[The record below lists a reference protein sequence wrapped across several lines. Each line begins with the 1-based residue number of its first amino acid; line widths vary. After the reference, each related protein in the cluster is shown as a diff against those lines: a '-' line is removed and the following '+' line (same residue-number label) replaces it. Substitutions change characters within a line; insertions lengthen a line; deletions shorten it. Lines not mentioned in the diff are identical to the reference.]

1 MRNRTSGLR
10 IPWSDALSVSP
21 RDSTVSKVYFE
32 VHMTCFLHT
41 TRISN
46 VDSIMFVNEIREM
59 TSFELGK
66 EIEKYAFRLVMRVE
80 SKGLRFDSLW
90 GLRIFFLCSTL
101 VQRRK
106 TSFSISLTSFK
117 LILSFIILTLQ
128 IIFYAFFHNFSN
140 NLFAFFYIITE
151 GKEEYDVTGRAT
163 YLQACRDSGVIPVS
177 YFHRNLQQPDIDI
190 KHHGLGPMGAKAI
203 AIALVVGVMVNF
215 SGYPVQ

>member
-32 VHMTCFLHT
+32 VHMTCFLYT

-46 VDSIMFVNEIREM
+46 VDSIMFVNGIREM
-59 TSFELGK
+59 ASFELGK